1 MTSLM
6 RRLQKY
12 FRHRS
17 SMEGP
22 RANGSKRSSSLNQGE
37 NRSAEEAEPDRK
49 TQTSLCS
56 SHGNDLRSF
65 PRLHE
70 HAPIGLPDLL
80 DVLPLP
86 SFVRR
91 VIEGN
96 ALPPASADH
105 HAVFKYSRSK
115 QNIQP
120 RIQKICF

>member
-22 RANGSKRSSSLNQGE
+22 RANRSKRSSSLNQGQ

-65 PRLHE
+65 PKLHE
-70 HAPIGLPDLL
+70 HTTIRLPDLL
-80 DVLPLP
+80 DILPL
-86 SFVRR
+86 SRFVRR
-91 VIEGN
+91 VIKGN
-96 ALPPASADH
+96 ALTPASADPH
-105 HAVFKYSRSK
+105 TVFKDSRSK
-115 QNIQP
+115 QDIQP
-120 RIQKICF
+120 RI